1 MLAGEN
7 GILTKANDASE
18 STNQENIKE
27 EIELLL
33 QEAYISE
40 YIDDIDKM
48 EYLKTKL
55 LEAGAESLWDS
66 ESYSK
71 EYWKYKDAV
80 IIINPDKYTIN
91 FTKNTLVNNEGNS
104 EDKGFLVDISQGGI
118 PRKDI
123 ESIIFSSNKIP
134 ENYTISYDVSESK
147 DEQVVLYGVQNANGR
162 YDVTI
167 VAANNEE
174 IYAPE
179 YSARL
184 FGDLTNLKTINLDN
198 LNTSN
203 VTNMYI
209 MFSGCINLENID
221 ISHLDTKNVEIMTN
235 MFSNCKNLKSINL
248 EGIDTRSVTTM
259 QGMFTNCTQLVDINL
274 ENIHTANVTNMS
286 SMFSN
291 CNNITNLDLSNWD
304 TSKVTTMYYMFNQCS
319 KLQNLD
325 ISSFNTENVTNMQ
338 NMFYLCTSLSSLNLQ
353 SFNTKNV
360 EYMNSIFAGCSNL
373 TTIYV
378 SKSWNTD
385 NANVGFMFYNCGT
398 NTVTIV

>member
-1 MLAGEN
+1 MGKLIIGGTEEMDKEKTKFNQKGITLIALVITMIVLLILAGVSITMLAGEN

-209 MFSGCINLENID
+209 ML
-221 ISHLDTKNVEIMTN
+221 
-235 MFSNCKNLKSINL
+235 
-248 EGIDTRSVTTM
+248 
-259 QGMFTNCTQLVDINL
+259 
-274 ENIHTANVTNMS
+274 
-286 SMFSN
+286 
-291 CNNITNLDLSNWD
+291 
-304 TSKVTTMYYMFNQCS
+304 S
-319 KLQNLD
+319 KLWHFLHKKIANF
-325 ISSFNTENVTNMQ
+325 SS
-338 NMFYLCTSLSSLNLQ
+338 
-353 SFNTKNV
+353 
-360 EYMNSIFAGCSNL
+360 
-373 TTIYV
+373 
-378 SKSWNTD
+378 
-385 NANVGFMFYNCGT
+385 
-398 NTVTIV
+398 